1 MPASC
6 KKRRR
11 GNFIIAP
18 SQCVGWV
25 ERAGWAKAA
34 KALLKL
40 HGRGSAFA
48 HAVQPRKSDRV
59 GKIAGQASQKYD
71 GRCGRFCP
79 PYQFYATAI
88 CAVVVPSP
96 STVVRRRSRTSPP
109 PPYPRAHS
117 IF

>member
-18 SQCVGWV
+18 YQCVGWV
-25 ERAGWAKAA
+25 ERAGWSKAA

-48 HAVQPRKSDRV
+48 HAVQHRKSARLV
-59 GKIAGQASQKYD
+59 KISGQASQKYD
-71 GRCGRFCP
+71 ARCGPFCP

-88 CAVVVPSP
+88 CAVAGPSP
-96 STVVRRRSRTSPP
+96 DSEVRRRTLTLPVTR
-109 PPYPRAHS
+109 
-117 IF
+117 